1 MFSTGTHS
9 HAGDIALARAKHAV
23 VTARQTSA
31 AVVGAACLPT
41 KWPVSS
47 PEVYTLL

>member
-9 HAGDIALARAKHAV
+9 QAEDIALARAKHSV
-23 VTARQTSA
+23 VIERQTSA

-41 KWPVSS
+41 RWPVSS